1 MSAWELP
8 TSLEIGGVGYP
19 IRTDFRD
26 ILKIMKCLNDPQYE
40 DDEKKMIFLII
51 FFPNYQEIPKD
62 RYQEAFDK
70 ATDFIDMGMRD
81 DSKQKNPSTMDWA
94 KDSTIII
101 PAVNRVMGQEVRALK
116 YLHWWTFLGAY
127 MEIGES
133 LFSSVLNIRQKQAK
147 GKKLEDYEKEFYR
160 DNRNLIDLNKASK
173 RSQEETDELRRLFGL
188 TK

>member
-8 TSLEIGGVGYP
+8 TSLEIGGVGYH
-19 IRTDFRD
+19 IRTDYRA
-26 ILKIMKCLNDPQYE
+26 ILQILSCLGSSEYE
-40 DDEKKMIFLII
+40 DDEKRMIFFII
-51 FFPNYQEIPKD
+51 FFPTYEEIPESCYK
-62 RYQEAFDK
+62 EALEK
-70 ATDFIDMGMRD
+70 AVEFIDMGMKEDR
-81 DSKQKNPSTMDWA
+81 KKRPTTMDWA
-94 KDSTIII
+94 KDSTLII

-160 DNRNLIDLNKASK
+160 ENRNLIDLNKASK